1 MKIRVYTSSALSI
14 VLCLF
19 ACAAAARANVPD
31 PSRYPPKVRKSEPL
45 QRAGASRMV
54 IEASGAANSEVR
66 LQIPRAMIKQLR
78 AQVETQ
84 DEATAAPTAG
94 GFNLPPA
101 QTVLA
106 GLFLSLSFITGGFLV
121 LRSRRRSLAQ
131 RAAFALVACV
141 LGGAAFAT
149 ISHANIGPPRLPPL
163 DAGTLVQ
170 AAPNG
175 TALKGSVRI
184 EVVSEG
190 DEIKLIIPQTATE
203 TDK

>member
-1 MKIRVYTSSALSI
+1 MKIRVYTSSALCI

-31 PSRYPPKVRKSEPL
+31 PSRVRPKVRAVEPV

-54 IEASGAANSEVR
+54 IEASGDANSEVR
-66 LQIPRAMIKQLR
+66 LQIPREMLKQLR
-78 AQVETQ
+78 AQAGTQ
-84 DEATAAPTAG
+84 DETNAATTSG

-106 GLFLSLSFITGGFLV
+106 GLFLSLSFITGGFLM
-121 LRSRRRSLAQ
+121 LRSRRRSTAQ

-141 LGGAAFAT
+141 LGGAALAT
-149 ISHANIGPPRLPPL
+149 VSHANIGPPRLPPL

-175 TALKGSVRI
+175 TALKGSVRV

-190 DEIKLIIPQTATE
+190 NEIKLIIPQTATE